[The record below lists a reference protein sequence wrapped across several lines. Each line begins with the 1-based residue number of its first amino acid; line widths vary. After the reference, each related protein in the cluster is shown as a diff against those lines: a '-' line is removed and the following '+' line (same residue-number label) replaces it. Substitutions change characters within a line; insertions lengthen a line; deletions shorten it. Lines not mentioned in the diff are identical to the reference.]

1 MSSLLKLF
9 ASTEAK
15 TEAPTPSKDLG
26 DQKLTA
32 NLPGGVDA
40 LSLNGQSERKNISC
54 MAQKG
59 LNISCNIKAAQDAAN
74 EDKRLPVEIAIAL
87 DVSGSMGGKKIE
99 LCKDTLN
106 LILKYLLPK
115 DKISITTFDTDVTRC
130 FDLLPMDD
138 RNKQRYESTV
148 KKVKAGSATNLSG
161 GLMDAISILKRSET
175 KGNIVKAC
183 ILLTDGHANNGI
195 RDMGKLAKIVKQE
208 LAGTAI
214 SLFTYGYG
222 ADHNVNALQKLSQA
236 SDGGAYYF
244 VDKEDNI
251 SSAIGDCLGGIMS
264 VVAQNIVLEAKA
276 VNGEVS
282 ITNCY
287 EESREVK
294 ISKDGTYT
302 IKFGDLYAGERR
314 DTIFTIDVDPARGPA
329 TNVPLVR
336 FKIKYLDAM
345 NECIKECE
353 ATCAI
358 DRLEDDEVDPKKT
371 NKSVSMQVVRA
382 IVAKA
387 LSEANNHADKY
398 ELKQGKQI
406 LMEAVA
412 YAKSMEEKVDDTQ
425 ALEALIQDLH
435 DSMQAMRTQNSW
447 RGAGGYTAKS
457 KAMMHQQQRCN
468 ESNESAYNSYRTA
481 RKRHVSHSMKARTKT
496 MF

>member
-1 MSSLLKLF
+1 MSRLLNLF
-9 ASTEAK
+9 SSTTAKAEAL
-15 TEAPTPSKDLG
+15 TPSKDLG
-26 DQKLTA
+26 DQKLAA

-40 LSLNGQSERKNISC
+40 LSLRGQSERTNISC
-54 MAQKG
+54 IAQKG
-59 LNISCNIKAAQDAAN
+59 LHVSCNITAAQEAGND
-74 EDKRLPVEIAIAL
+74 DKRLPVEIAIAL
-87 DVSGSMGGKKIE
+87 DVSGSMGGNKIE

-130 FDLLPMDD
+130 FDLLPMND

-148 KKVKAGSATNLSG
+148 KKVRAGSATNLSG

-236 SDGGAYYF
+236 SDGGSYYF

-276 VNGEVS
+276 VDSGVS

-287 EESREVK
+287 EESREVN

-314 DTIFTIDVDPARGPA
+314 DTIFAIDVDPARGPA
-329 TNVPLVR
+329 AHVPLVR

-353 ATCAI
+353 ATCEI
-358 DRLEDDEVDPKKT
+358 DRLEDNEVDPTKT
-371 NKSVSMQVVRA
+371 NQSVSMQVARVV
-382 IVAKA
+382 VAKA
-387 LSEANNHADKY
+387 LSEANKHADKH
-398 ELKQGKQI
+398 ELKEGKQI
-406 LMEAVA
+406 LMKGIA
-412 YAKSMEEKVDDTQ
+412 YAKSMESKVDDKQ

-435 DSMQAMRTQNSW
+435 DAMQAMKTQHSW
-447 RGAGGYTAKS
+447 RGAAGYSTKS
-457 KAMMHQQQRCN
+457 KAMMHMQQRCN
-468 ESNESAYNSYRTA
+468 ESNEMAYNSYRTA
-481 RKRHVSHSMKARTKT
+481 RKSAVSHSMKARIKK
-496 MF
+496 F